1 MIDGALKLLERLS
14 TCYAPPGGEE
24 SVAREVVAFL
34 DDSADSFE
42 RDVMGN
48 LMVRVG
54 GGGPRVMLAAHM
66 DEVAMM
72 VSWVDEE
79 GFLSFV
85 PLGGL
90 DPRVLVGQRVVVHSE
105 KGLLEGCIGVKP
117 PHVTTQEEAKRV
129 PELRE
134 LYIDIGASSREEAEA
149 AGVKVGCFATFPAHF
164 ARLLGSRVV
173 GKAFDDRAGCVVE
186 ALAARAAAEEGL
198 GVELHTV
205 FTVQEEVGLR
215 GAATAVNSVNPQ
227 YAIVLEGTVA
237 ADTPGVPEQ
246 GRITRLGR
254 GPAIRII
261 DSSMIT
267 NRGMYRLLVEAAER
281 AGLSYQPQIVMGSA
295 TDAGRIHL
303 HGRGVATGVVGV
315 PCRYLHS
322 PHLVL
327 DLRDLEAACRLVVE
341 ALRLVADRGG
351 PGSRG

>member
-1 MIDGALKLLERLS
+1 MERLS
-14 TCYAPPGGEE
+14 TSYAPPGGEE
-24 SVAREVVAFL
+24 PVAEEIRGFLEGYAGSV
-34 DDSADSFE
+34 E

-48 LMVRVG
+48 LIVRVG
-54 GGGPRVMLAAHM
+54 GRGPRVMLAAHM

-72 VSWVDEE
+72 VSWIDEE
-79 GFLSFV
+79 GFLGFA

-90 DPRVLVGQRVVVHSE
+90 DARVLVGQRVIVHSE
-105 KGLLEGCIGVKP
+105 KGPLEGCIGAKP
-117 PHVTTQEEAKRV
+117 PHITTQEEAKKA

-134 LYIDIGASSREEAEA
+134 LYIDIGASSRAEAEA
-149 AGVKVGCFATFPAHF
+149 AGVKVGCYATFPAHF
-164 ARLLGSRVV
+164 SRLLGTRVV
-173 GKAFDDRAGCVVE
+173 GKAFDDRVGCVVA
-186 ALAARAAAEEGL
+186 ALVARAVAAEEI
-198 GVELHTV
+198 GVELYAV

-227 YAIVLEGTVA
+227 YSIVLEGTVA

-246 GRITRLGR
+246 SRVTRLGR
-254 GPAIRII
+254 GAALRIM

-267 NRGMYRLLVEAAER
+267 NRRFYSLLVRAAER
-281 AGLSYQPQIVMGSA
+281 AGVAYQPQIVSGSA

-327 DLRDLEAACRLVVE
+327 DLRDLEAAYRLTLE
-341 ALRLVADRGG
+341 ALRLI
-351 PGSRG
+351 SEQS

>member
-1 MIDGALKLLERLS
+1 MEEALRLLEKLS
-14 TCYAPPGGEE
+14 MSYAPPGGEDA
-24 SVAREVVAFL
+24 VAEVIRGFL
-34 DDSADSFE
+34 EGYASSME

-48 LMVRVG
+48 LIVRIG

-72 VSWVDEE
+72 VSWIDEE
-79 GFLSFV
+79 GYLSFA

-90 DPRVLVGQRVVVHSE
+90 DARVLVGQRVVVHSDR
-105 KGLLEGCIGVKP
+105 GPLEGCIGAKP
-117 PHVTTQEEAKRV
+117 PHITTQEEAKRV

-134 LYIDIGASSREEAEA
+134 LHIDIGASSREEAEA
-149 AGVKVGCFATFPAHF
+149 AGVRVGSYATFPAHF
-164 ARLLGSRVV
+164 SKLLGTRVM
-173 GKAFDDRAGCVVE
+173 GKAFDDRVGCVVA
-186 ALAARAAAEEGL
+186 ALVARAAAEEV
-198 GVELHTV
+198 GVELHAV

-215 GAATAVNSVNPQ
+215 GAATAVNSVNPE

-246 GRITRLGR
+246 SRITRLGR
-254 GPAIRII
+254 GAALRLM

-267 NRGMYRLLVEAAER
+267 NRRFYSLLVRAAER
-281 AGLSYQPQIVMGSA
+281 AGVSYQSQIASGSA

-303 HGRGVATGVVGV
+303 HGKGVVTGVVGI

-327 DLRDLEAACRLVVE
+327 DLRDLEAAYKLTLE
-341 ALRLVADRGG
+341 TLRLISEQA
-351 PGSRG
+351 

>member
-1 MIDGALKLLERLS
+1 MDEALRLLERLS
-14 TCYAPPGGEE
+14 MSYAPPGGEDPVAE
-24 SVAREVVAFL
+24 EIKGFLEGCAGSVG
-34 DDSADSFE
+34 

-48 LMVRVG
+48 LIVRIG
-54 GGGPRVMLAAHM
+54 DGGPRVMLAAHM

-72 VSWVDEE
+72 VSWIDEE
-79 GFLSFV
+79 GYLSFT

-90 DPRVLVGQRVVVHSE
+90 DARVLVGQRVVVHSE
-105 KGLLEGCIGVKP
+105 RGPLEGCIGAKP
-117 PHVTTQEEAKRV
+117 PHITTQEEAKRA

-134 LYIDIGASSREEAEA
+134 LHIDIGASSREEAEA
-149 AGVKVGCFATFPAHF
+149 AGVRIGSYATFPAHF
-164 ARLLGSRVV
+164 SKLLGTRVM
-173 GKAFDDRAGCVVE
+173 GKAFDDRVGCVVA
-186 ALAARAAAEEGL
+186 ALVAREAAAEEI
-198 GVELHTV
+198 GVELHAV

-246 GRITRLGR
+246 SRITRLGR
-254 GPAIRII
+254 GAALRLM

-267 NRGMYRLLVEAAER
+267 NRRFYSLLARAAER
-281 AGLSYQPQIVMGSA
+281 AGVAYQSQIVSGSA

-327 DLRDLEAACRLVVE
+327 DLRDLEAAYRLTLE
-341 ALRLVADRGG
+341 ALRLI
-351 PGSRG
+351 SEQT

>member
-1 MIDGALKLLERLS
+1 MEKLS
-14 TCYAPPGGEE
+14 MSYAPPGGEDA
-24 SVAREVVAFL
+24 VAEVIRGFL
-34 DDSADSFE
+34 EGYASSME

-48 LMVRVG
+48 LIVRIG

-72 VSWVDEE
+72 VSWIDEE
-79 GFLSFV
+79 GYLSFA

-90 DPRVLVGQRVVVHSE
+90 DARVLVGQRVVVHSDR
-105 KGLLEGCIGVKP
+105 GPLEGCIGAKP
-117 PHVTTQEEAKRV
+117 PHITTQEEAKRV

-134 LYIDIGASSREEAEA
+134 LHIDIGASSREEAEA
-149 AGVKVGCFATFPAHF
+149 AGVRVGSYATFPAHF
-164 ARLLGSRVV
+164 SKLLGTRVM
-173 GKAFDDRAGCVVE
+173 GKAFDDRVGCVVA
-186 ALAARAAAEEGL
+186 ALVARAAAEEV
-198 GVELHTV
+198 GVELHAV

-215 GAATAVNSVNPQ
+215 GAATAVNSVNPE

-246 GRITRLGR
+246 SRITRLGR
-254 GPAIRII
+254 GAALRLM

-267 NRGMYRLLVEAAER
+267 NRRFYSLLVRAAER
-281 AGLSYQPQIVMGSA
+281 AGVSYQSQIASGSA

-303 HGRGVATGVVGV
+303 HGKGVVTGVVGI

-327 DLRDLEAACRLVVE
+327 DLRDLEAAYKLTLE
-341 ALRLVADRGG
+341 TLRLISEQA
-351 PGSRG
+351 